1 MSTDAFSRE
10 PVPLRITSGC
20 FQGRFKVAFN
30 FFFFAKTRVF
40 NKFSMRGRGKGI
52 WAFIPPFIEP
62 ISCSLYLPFEKLL

>member
-30 FFFFAKTRVF
+30 FFSSKKPGFLTTLACAADIFKR
-40 NKFSMRGRGKGI
+40 I
-52 WAFIPPFIEP
+52 
-62 ISCSLYLPFEKLL
+62 